1 MFVWYGG
8 LIRGAIAF
16 ALTYRIDKD
25 VIKDSSHLAVVRQNT
40 LSIVVFSTV
49 VFGSMM
55 TTFARMLGITVE
67 K

>member
-1 MFVWYGG
+1 

-25 VIKDSSHLAVVRQNT
+25 VIRDTSHLAVVRQNT
-40 LSIVVFSTV
+40 LMIVVFSTV

-55 TTFARMLGITVE
+55 TTFARILGITVE
-67 K
+67 KQTIDE